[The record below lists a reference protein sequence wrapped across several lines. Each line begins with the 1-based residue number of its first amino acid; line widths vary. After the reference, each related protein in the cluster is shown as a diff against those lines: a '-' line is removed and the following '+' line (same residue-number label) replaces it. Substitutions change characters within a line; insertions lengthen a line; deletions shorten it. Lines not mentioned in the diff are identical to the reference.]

1 MAIRQDAAAADASAA
16 NRQSEPSMRH
26 TPRPVVIRALILSRH
41 VCAAA
46 ALSLLAA
53 CGTPNGDFGEVQ
65 PYLASDGIHD
75 WVGPFAS
82 GVKKASKFDLT
93 DDERQLRD
101 AAYPL
106 IDPPYDRQQWH
117 SIAGEYGLYR
127 PDHRLDC
134 AAYATWLLSGDGPS
148 PLGRYDPKTERIRHE
163 AIVFLSE
170 HDRSPSSRYARL
182 MDNVR
187 DDITQLPQ
195 FFETATRVL
204 DMDQKR
210 QKALDYVSVSR
221 TERANARLRMRE
233 NVAIVSLTRTKL
245 TQREGCYRYALGRLV
260 ITSPSPQAVDIERTI
275 DRLRAGIERYR
286 DPAPSW
292 MRGDSLAYSR

>member
-1 MAIRQDAAAADASAA
+1 
-16 NRQSEPSMRH
+16 MRH
-26 TPRPVVIRALILSRH
+26 PPQPVVIRALASSRYI
-41 VCAAA
+41 CAAA

-82 GVKKASKFDLT
+82 GAKKPSKFDLT

-106 IDPPYDRQQWH
+106 IDPPYDRQQWY
-117 SIAGEYGLYR
+117 SVAGEYGLYR
-127 PDHRLDC
+127 PDRRLDC
-134 AAYATWLLSGDGPS
+134 AAYATWLLTGDGPS
-148 PLGRYDPKTERIRHE
+148 PLAHYDAKSERLRHE
-163 AIVFLSE
+163 ATVFLSE

-182 MDNVR
+182 MDGVR
-187 DDITQLPQ
+187 NDIVQLPQ

-221 TERANARLRMRE
+221 TERANAKLRMRE
-233 NVAIVSLTRTKL
+233 NSAIVSLVRNKL
-245 TQREGCYRYALGRLV
+245 VQREACYRFALGRLV
-260 ITSPSPQAVDIERTI
+260 IASPSPQAVDIERSI
-275 DRLRAGIERYR
+275 DRLKAGIERYR
-286 DPAPSW
+286 DPAPTW
-292 MRGDSLAYSR
+292 VRGQSLAFSR